1 MATKKSSQI
10 ENLDKI
16 TPKFSG
22 FIPSS
27 ARPRKFNPIASC
39 DCHREAVPR
48 PAHRMGQLLALQQID
63 GVDSTL
69 SSRLL
74 SGQFDESHGIVDPL
88 SDIHTDPLEFRDKL
102 MQAGYSNV
110 MPKKEATEN

>member
-1 MATKKSSQI
+1 MATKKSVQI
-10 ENLDKI
+10 ENSEKI

-27 ARPRKFNPIASC
+27 ARARKSNPIASC

-48 PAHRMGQLLALQQID
+48 PAHRIGQLLALQQVD

-74 SGQFDESHGIVDPL
+74 SGQFDDAHGVVDPL

-102 MQAGYSNV
+102 MQAGYAQTMEKSN
-110 MPKKEATEN
+110 